1 MHGRLDKGKCYYSLK
16 PRLKR
21 VVGMRK
27 ILDQERT
34 LMLVMQLA
42 DMATA
47 AHERGDFA
55 QRDAALGKIRELREG
70 VKGGRAAA

>member
-1 MHGRLDKGKCYYSLK
+1 
-16 PRLKR
+16 
-21 VVGMRK
+21 MRK

-55 QRDAALGKIRELREG
+55 QRDHALGKIRELREG
-70 VKGGRAAA
+70 VKGERATA